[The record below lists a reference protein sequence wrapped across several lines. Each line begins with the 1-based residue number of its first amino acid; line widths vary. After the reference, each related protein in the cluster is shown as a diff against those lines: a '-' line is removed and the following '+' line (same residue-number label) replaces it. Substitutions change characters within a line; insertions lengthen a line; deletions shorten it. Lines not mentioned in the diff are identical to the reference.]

1 MLGAGLSEFRTV
13 EAWKSLGFLLG
24 GGISESQGYPFQ
36 PASCLHHRYEDE
48 INKRTNAENDFVVM
62 KKVRDGGRWSSGS

>member
-1 MLGAGLSEFRTV
+1 MVGAWVFCW
-13 EAWKSLGFLLG
+13 EADPQRAEVGS
-24 GGISESQGYPFQ
+24 Q

-62 KKVRDGGRWSSGS
+62 KKVMERGSSGS